1 MTTVRDI
8 LHSALPTGT
17 EIVAGG
23 RSLGREVVWATG
35 PKPSPPTFG
44 HVKGNEIVLLGVSAL
59 SIDDERMTLEQAVRQ
74 LAGRQVAAIAFQGQ
88 ISSQAKAAA
97 DETGVAFL
105 QLPASTDLISLER
118 ETIHY
123 INERRRE
130 AHSRDQESGRRMME
144 LAIAGE
150 PLPMI
155 VRTLAE
161 LAGHPVALEGRDGRV
176 LSYAAVTPEL
186 DRTLVESLLADG
198 RDNNVAWLRMTAAS
212 SPAEPPSMVHQLSE
226 TWSQVVAP
234 VIGRDGL
241 LGNLSMLVGAGEST
255 LDAEAL
261 TSRGAA
267 ACAVVM
273 AREYATLI
281 ARREIEVNVLDEVL
295 DGALR
300 SEVTLL
306 QQANRLQHDLHA
318 PHVVLIV
325 RFDPANQT
333 GIVRSRDH
341 LWPVLDEIMA
351 RRGPRMLWRVRNN
364 IAEILWPVT
373 DAEDAR
379 NNASVLYDDLLA
391 RLNGADAVV
400 SVGAGRV
407 GSGLAGIQQS
417 HQEAK
422 QALALGRRL
431 GGAGGLTRFED
442 LGIYRLIFA
451 AEHLPEMK
459 SFHQEA
465 LGSLIE
471 YDQLHGGDLLRTLKA
486 FFDAKG
492 GPKEA
497 ASLLDVH
504 RNTVLYRLD
513 RIRQITG
520 LDLDDADVRL
530 RLQFALSVHL
540 ALFADAARR

>member
-1 MTTVRDI
+1 M
-8 LHSALPTGT
+8 S
-17 EIVAGG
+17 
-23 RSLGREVVWATG
+23 REVTWATG

-59 SIDDERMTLEQAVRQ
+59 SSDDEHMTLEQAVRQ
-74 LAGRQVAAIAFQGQ
+74 LAGRHVAAIAFQGT
-88 ISSQAKAAA
+88 ISSPAKAAA

-105 QLPASTDLISLER
+105 QLPESIDLISLER
-118 ETIHY
+118 ETIHF
-123 INERRRE
+123 INEHRRE
-130 AHSRDQESGRRMME
+130 SHSRGQESGRRMME

-150 PLPMI
+150 PLPVI

-176 LSYAAVTPEL
+176 LSYAAVSPEPE
-186 DRTLVESLLADG
+186 RGLVESLLAHG
-198 RDNNVAWLRMTAAS
+198 RESIVAWLRMTAAS
-212 SPAEPPSMVHQLSE
+212 SPAEPPSTVQPLAES
-226 TWSQVVAP
+226 WSQVVAP

-241 LGNLSMLVGAGEST
+241 LGSLSMLINAGEST
-255 LDAEAL
+255 HEAESL

-273 AREYATLI
+273 AREYATLV

-306 QQANRLQHDLHA
+306 QQAQRLQHDLLA
-318 PHVVLIV
+318 PHLVLVV
-325 RFDPANQT
+325 RFDPVNQT
-333 GIVRSRDH
+333 SIVRSRDH

-351 RRGPRMLWRVRNN
+351 RRGPRMLWRIRNN
-364 IAEILWPVT
+364 SAEILWPVT
-373 DAEDAR
+373 DEEDAR
-379 NNASVLYDDLLA
+379 NIASTLYDDLLA
-391 RLNGADAVV
+391 RLNGADAAV

-407 GSGLAGIQQS
+407 SSGLAGIQQS
-417 HQEAK
+417 HQEAR
-422 QALALGRRL
+422 QALILGRRL

-451 AEHLPEMK
+451 AEHLPEMQ

-465 LGSLIE
+465 LGLLID
-471 YDQLHGGDLLRTLKA
+471 YDRAHGGDLIRTLKA

-497 ASLLDVH
+497 AGLLDVH

-513 RIRQITG
+513 RIHQITG

-540 ALFADAARR
+540 ALFVDTEKR